1 VRRTAWPAWSPRLL
15 LTLLGVLPL
24 VARVVGATSLLH
36 QEFPV
41 HTDTQAWTN
50 LTPSG
55 TSPTSRRSHTA
66 IYDPVRDRVVVF
78 GGDAP
83 GVLNDVWALSL
94 GGTPAWTGLA
104 PSGTLPSARYLH
116 GAIYDPVRDRMV
128 VFGGLGY
135 SFSILGDVWTLS
147 LTSTPAWTQLTP
159 TGTPP
164 SARYAHSM
172 IYDPIRDRIVV
183 FGGLGI
189 IGGGYLNDVW
199 ALSLAGTPTW
209 TEVTPTGTLPIARYG
224 HQAFYDPVRDRMV
237 VFGGL
242 YYDGIGNRHLNDVW
256 ALTLAGA
263 PSWTEVTPNGTPPSP
278 RSSHTAVYDPLR
290 DRMVTFGGEVSP
302 GAYLNDV
309 WALSLAGTP
318 TWTAL
323 APIGAPPNARYAHS
337 TVYDSSRDRII
348 VYGGDDGSGTLDDVW
363 TLGFGETT
371 AITLVALSAV
381 AEAGRVR
388 IDWYAPGDEIALAS
402 VFRRNLESDWVLL
415 GHPQANLNRN
425 IFLEDTAVSPGGHY
439 GYRLVVRD
447 VLGMETT
454 SSESWLTVP
463 EGNAV
468 PSALRLLAIAPNPF
482 GVTGQLRYG
491 LPRDGQVRL
500 AVYDIQGRSVATVI
514 DRVEAA
520 GWRSAVWDGRD
531 RAGRL
536 VAPGTYFVRLE
547 AAGEVQLQ
555 KVVLLR

>member
-1 VRRTAWPAWSPRLL
+1 
-15 LTLLGVLPL
+15 
-24 VARVVGATSLLH
+24 
-36 QEFPV
+36 
-41 HTDTQAWTN
+41 
-50 LTPSG
+50 
-55 TSPTSRRSHTA
+55 
-66 IYDPVRDRVVVF
+66 VRDRVVVF

-94 GGTPAWTGLA
+94 GGTPAWTELA
-104 PSGTLPSARYLH
+104 PSGIPPSARYLH

-128 VFGGLGY
+128 VFGGLGD

-147 LTSTPAWTQLTP
+147 LTGTPAWTPLTP
-159 TGTPP
+159 AGTPP

-172 IYDPIRDRIVV
+172 IYDPVRDRIVV

-189 IGGGYLNDVW
+189 IGGGYHNDVW

-209 TEVTPTGTLPIARYG
+209 TELTASGTLPFARYV
-224 HQAFYDPVRDRMV
+224 HQALYDPVRDRMV

-242 YYDGIGNRHLNDVW
+242 YYDGIENRPLNDVW
-256 ALTLAGA
+256 ALSLAGA

-323 APIGAPPNARYAHS
+323 TPIGTPPNARYAHS
-337 TVYDSSRDRII
+337 TVYDSLRDRII

-363 TLGFGETT
+363 TLGFGETST

-388 IDWYAPGDEIALAS
+388 IDWYAPGDEIVLAS
-402 VFRRNLESDWVLL
+402 VFRRKLEGDWVLL
-415 GHPQANLNRN
+415 GHPQADLNRN
-425 IFLEDTAVSPGGHY
+425 IFLEDATVSPGGHY

-454 SSESWLTVP
+454 SSETWVTVP

-468 PSALRLLAIAPNPF
+468 ASALRLLAIAPNPF

-491 LPRDGQVRL
+491 LPRDGRVRL

-514 DRVEAA
+514 DRVEPA

-547 AAGEVQLQ
+547 AVGEVQLQ